1 MLKTVPENI
10 LKHVNNLVKHE
21 VVIKIKEIIK
31 REKTHF
37 LEKMPKKILE
47 DLIHYYY
54 IIDEHNEVIKIK
66 HILNEKIEL
75 EK

>member
-1 MLKTVPENI
+1 MLKTVPLHI

-31 REKTHF
+31 KEKTHF
-37 LEKMPKKILE
+37 LEKMPKNVLE
-47 DLIHYYY
+47 DLIHYYDL
-54 IIDEHNEVIKIK
+54 IDEHNEVIKIK